1 MWWELFNDWMK
12 LVVQNSSRGG
22 LAVRPFQEFS
32 SMGNEF
38 RYMCLVKTRRLLL
51 LMGIAFGLILFV
63 QYFEL
68 PYSSILS
75 SLFAPGK
82 SHLAP
87 IDNFLS
93 RNSSSNST
101 TSRASTSFSSL
112 NSTDLNVADEV
123 SSTDNISDGKD
134 NVVAD
139 VNADIDPENNGTLDD
154 SSHDDIDPEDE
165 FPSKDFL
172 GLDHNST
179 SERVERN
186 TSFPSEKTR
195 ETDDELPKS
204 EHSLENSSSLD
215 RNGVADVAQRSEENE
230 TEITGP
236 SPVAKSPSNS
246 PSLASPENPETFV
259 ESSPV
264 TSMGKHAKTLPQ
276 NTENDK
282 ILKAGTSAPVSDP
295 SVSRNPRKKEEFKGQ
310 VPAVVSISEM
320 NHMLLQSHVSY
331 RALKP
336 RWSSPVDLEL
346 LNARSLIENAPIIE
360 KDSQLDVKLYR
371 NFSAFKRSYEL
382 MEQTLKVYIYA
393 EGERPIFHQPPLKGI
408 YASEGWFM
416 KQLKSNKRFVT
427 KNPKKAHL
435 FYLPFS
441 SRMLEVTLYVPN
453 SHNRKNLFEHLSN
466 YVEMITTKYHFWNR
480 TDGADH
486 FLVAC
491 HDWAPSETRQIMAN
505 CIRALCNADVRE
517 GFRFGKDASLPETSV
532 QSPRNPLRQLGG
544 KPPSKRQIL
553 AFFAGNMHGYLR
565 PILLNYWENKD
576 PDMKIFGPM
585 PKVKGQMSYAQYM
598 KSSKY
603 CICAKGFEVN
613 SPRVVEAI
621 FYECVPVI
629 ISDNFV
635 PPFFETLNWESFAV
649 FVLEKDIPNLKNILL
664 SISKKRYLEMQ
675 QRVKQVQQHFLW
687 HPRPVKYDVFHMIL
701 HSIWYNRVFQTNTN
715 SRS

>member
-1 MWWELFNDWMK
+1 
-12 LVVQNSSRGG
+12 
-22 LAVRPFQEFS
+22 
-32 SMGNEF
+32 MGKEF
-38 RYMCLVKTRRLLL
+38 RYTCLVKTRRLLL

-75 SLFAPGK
+75 SLFSPGK
-82 SHLAP
+82 SHLAR
-87 IDNFLS
+87 IDNFPS

-101 TSRASTSFSSL
+101 TSRNLAYFSSL
-112 NSTDLNVADEV
+112 NSTDLNVANEV

-139 VNADIDPENNGTLDD
+139 VKDDFDPENNKTFDD
-154 SSHDDIDPEDE
+154 SSNNDIDPEDE

-172 GLDHNST
+172 GLEPKST
-179 SERVERN
+179 SEGAVRN
-186 TSFPSEKTR
+186 TSYPSENTG
-195 ETDDELPKS
+195 ETDDEVPKS
-204 EHSLENSSSLD
+204 EHSLESSSSLD
-215 RNGVADVAQRSEENE
+215 HNGVGDVTQRSEENE
-230 TEITGP
+230 KEITGP
-236 SPVAKSPSNS
+236 SPVTKSPSHL
-246 PSLASPENPETFV
+246 PSVASPENPEAFV
-259 ESSPV
+259 DSSSPI
-264 TSMGKHAKTLPQ
+264 TSMGEHAKSLPQ
-276 NTENDK
+276 NIENDK
-282 ILKAGTSAPVSDP
+282 ILKSDTSAPVSDP
-295 SVSRNPRKKEEFKGQ
+295 SISRNPAKKEELKGP
-310 VPAVVSISEM
+310 VPAVVPISEM

-331 RALKP
+331 SALKP
-336 RWSSPVDLEL
+336 RWSSPVDQEL
-346 LNARSLIENAPIIE
+346 LNTRSLIENAPIIE
-360 KDSQLDVKLYR
+360 NNSQLDVKLYR

-416 KQLKSNKRFVT
+416 KQLKSNKRFIT

-453 SHNRKNLFEHLSN
+453 SHDRKSLIEHLSN

-480 TDGADH
+480 TAGADH

-491 HDWAPSETRQIMAN
+491 HDWAPSETREIMAN

-517 GFRFGKDASLPETSV
+517 GFQFGKDASLPETFV

-544 KPPSKRQIL
+544 KPPSKRRIL

-565 PILLNYWENKD
+565 PILLKYWENKD
-576 PDMKIFGPM
+576 PDMKIFGPI

-701 HSIWYNRVFQTNTN
+701 HSIWYNRVFQT
-715 SRS
+715 RPW

>member
-1 MWWELFNDWMK
+1 MSLRILWGF
-12 LVVQNSSRGG
+12 
-22 LAVRPFQEFS
+22 LAVLPFQEFS
-32 SMGNEF
+32 MGKEF

-87 IDNFLS
+87 VDNLP
-93 RNSSSNST
+93 NKISSSNST
-101 TSRASTSFSSL
+101 TSRNLEYFISL

-134 NVVAD
+134 NVVTD
-139 VNADIDPENNGTLDD
+139 VKDDFDPENNKTFDD
-154 SSHDDIDPEDE
+154 SSNYDIDPEDE

-172 GLDHNST
+172 GLDHKST
-179 SERVERN
+179 SERVVRN
-186 TSFPSEKTR
+186 TSFPSETTG

-204 EHSLENSSSLD
+204 EHSLESSSSLEH
-215 RNGVADVAQRSEENE
+215 NGVGDVTQRSEENE
-230 TEITGP
+230 NENTGP
-236 SPVAKSPSNS
+236 SPVTISPSNY
-246 PSLASPENPETFV
+246 PPVASPENPEAFV
-259 ESSPV
+259 DSSSPI
-264 TSMGKHAKTLPQ
+264 TSMGEHAKSLPQ
-276 NTENDK
+276 NIENDK
-282 ILKAGTSAPVSDP
+282 ILKAYTSAPVSDP
-295 SVSRNPRKKEEFKGQ
+295 SIIRNPAKKEELKRPLPVV
-310 VPAVVSISEM
+310 VPISEM

-336 RWSSPVDLEL
+336 RWSSPVDQEL
-346 LNARSLIENAPIIE
+346 LNTRPLIENAPIIE
-360 KDSQLDVKLYR
+360 NNAQLDVKLYR

-416 KQLKSNKRFVT
+416 KQLKSYKRFVT

-453 SHNRKNLFEHLSN
+453 SHDRKSLIEHLSN

-480 TDGADH
+480 TAGADH

-491 HDWAPSETRQIMAN
+491 HDWAPAETRQIMAN

-517 GFRFGKDASLPETSV
+517 GFQFGKDASLPETFV

-544 KPPSKRQIL
+544 KPPSKRSIL

-565 PILLNYWENKD
+565 PILLKYWENKD
-576 PDMKIFGPM
+576 PDVKIFGPI

-649 FVLEKDIPNLKNILL
+649 FVSEKDIPNLKNILL

-701 HSIWYNRVFQTNTN
+701 HSIWYNRVFQT
-715 SRS
+715 RSW

>member
-1 MWWELFNDWMK
+1 
-12 LVVQNSSRGG
+12 
-22 LAVRPFQEFS
+22 
-32 SMGNEF
+32 MGKEF

-82 SHLAP
+82 SHLAR
-87 IDNFLS
+87 IDNFPS

-101 TSRASTSFSSL
+101 TSRNLAYFSSL

-134 NVVAD
+134 NVVID
-139 VNADIDPENNGTLDD
+139 VKDDIDPENNKTFDD
-154 SSHDDIDPEDE
+154 SSNDDIDPEDE

-172 GLDHNST
+172 GLDHKST
-179 SERVERN
+179 SERVVRN
-186 TSFPSEKTR
+186 ISLPSENAG
-195 ETDDELPKS
+195 EIDDELPKS
-204 EHSLENSSSLD
+204 EHSLESSSSLD
-215 RNGVADVAQRSEENE
+215 HNGVGDVTQRSEENE
-230 TEITGP
+230 NQISGP
-236 SPVAKSPSNS
+236 SPVAKSPSNL
-246 PSLASPENPETFV
+246 PWVASPENPEAYV
-259 ESSPV
+259 DSSSPI
-264 TSMGKHAKTLPQ
+264 TSMGEHAKSLPQ
-276 NTENDK
+276 NIENDK
-282 ILKAGTSAPVSDP
+282 ILKADTSAPVNDP
-295 SVSRNPRKKEEFKGQ
+295 SISRNPAKEELKGPI
-310 VPAVVSISEM
+310 PAVVPISEM

-336 RWSSPVDLEL
+336 RWSSPVDQEL
-346 LNARSLIENAPIIE
+346 LNTRSLIENAPIIE
-360 KDSQLDVKLYR
+360 NNSQLDVKLYR

-453 SHNRKNLFEHLSN
+453 SHDRKSLIEHLSN
-466 YVEMITTKYHFWNR
+466 YVEMITAKYHFWNR
-480 TDGADH
+480 TAGADH

-517 GFRFGKDASLPETSV
+517 GFQFGKDASLPETFV

-544 KPPSKRQIL
+544 KPPSKRRIL

-565 PILLNYWENKD
+565 PILLKYWENKD
-576 PDMKIFGPM
+576 PDMKIFGPI

-621 FYECVPVI
+621 FYECVP
-629 ISDNFV
+629 
-635 PPFFETLNWESFAV
+635 
-649 FVLEKDIPNLKNILL
+649 DIPNLKNILL

-675 QRVKQVQQHFLW
+675 QRVKQSIPDKTL
-687 HPRPVKYDVFHMIL
+687 VKYTI
-701 HSIWYNRVFQTNTN
+701 